1 MMHRGRERRRKG
13 VVNRTRRLLYA
24 VLLWLSPQ
32 ASGASTLADPAA
44 PAEASGFLPA
54 TLIIESFPA
63 AVGSSLSAYRVVF
76 VAPDSRIAAPFQKA
90 AELLRKRSW
99 KFNDSSLSLRGGV
112 GLDVGLPDD
121 GNLHLSLFPDEDD
134 PQRGRRWQLSTTPN
148 NARGRLWSVGGCVD
162 VVRTQQE
169 RSRYEGYTDREI
181 AVSPQLI
188 LDMDRLAGIPG
199 TAQLVLQN
207 ANWRD
212 GVTERYTDERVWQ
225 INVLWRF

>member
-1 MMHRGRERRRKG
+1 MGRHGRNRRRKG
-13 VVNRTRRLLYA
+13 AVNRIRRLLYA

-32 ASGASTLADPAA
+32 ASGAAT
-44 PAEASGFLPA
+44 PAESGTPPAASGFLPA
-54 TLIIESFPA
+54 TLVIESFPA
-63 AVGSSLSAYRVVF
+63 AAGSPQSTYRIAFVV
-76 VAPDSRIAAPFQKA
+76 PDSRIAAPFQRA

-99 KFNDSSLSLRGGV
+99 KFNDSLLSLRGGV

-121 GNLHLSLFPDEDD
+121 GNLHLSLFPDDDD
-134 PQRGRRWQLSTTPN
+134 PQRGKRWQLSTATKGSS
-148 NARGRLWSVGGCVD
+148 GRLWSVGGCVD

-169 RSRYEGYTDREI
+169 RSPYEGYTDREI

-188 LDMDRLAGIPG
+188 LDMDRLAGMPG

-225 INVLWRF
+225 INVIWRF

>member
-1 MMHRGRERRRKG
+1 MGHRGRNRRREG
-13 VVNRTRRLLYA
+13 AVNRTRRLLYA
-24 VLLWLSPQ
+24 ILLWLSPQ
-32 ASGASTLADPAA
+32 ASGAATLAEPDA
-44 PAEASGFLPA
+44 PAQVSGLVPA
-54 TLIIESFPA
+54 TLVIESFPA
-63 AVGSSLSAYRVVF
+63 AAGRSLTTYRVAF
-76 VAPDSRIAAPFQKA
+76 VVPDSRIAAPFQKA

-99 KFNDSSLSLRGGV
+99 KFNDSLLSLRGGV

-121 GNLHLSLFPDEDD
+121 GNLHLNLFPDDND
-134 PQRGRRWQLSTTPN
+134 PQRGKRWQLSTSTK

-169 RSRYEGYTDREI
+169 RSPYEGYTDREI
-181 AVSPQLI
+181 AISPQLI
-188 LDMDRLAGIPG
+188 LDMDQLAGMPG